1 MLEDGCA
8 AFDQRAHAVAI
19 EALASGRA
27 CRDGGR
33 GARRAAVSEA
43 LVRPASGVAF
53 GAEAE
58 VLIIGAGAAG
68 LVAALAAREAGA
80 EPVVVERDAV
90 PRGSTALSAG
100 LIPAAGTRWQEAARI
115 ADGPECFAADILR
128 KTKGRADR
136 TVLTLATREARRTR
150 CIGSPTLMACP
161 SSSPRTSS
169 IPATRCAVCTACPP
183 EAGRSWS
190 IACARRRRRRT
201 CRSSPKRRRAR
212 CSSPRTAAPS
222 RVWASSGR
230 TERRSGSPA
239 VPWCSPATAMAATAT
254 LVRRHL
260 PELAEALWFGHDGNR
275 GEAVLWG
282 EALGAELRHLSGH
295 QGHGNVA
302 HPHGILITW
311 TTIMQGGIQVNAEGE
326 RFSDETEGYS
336 EQAARVLAQPGGFAW
351 TVFDE
356 RIAGGGACLR
366 RLPRRRGGRRD
377 PARRHGRRRWR
388 RCSACRLGGLPTTLA
403 ACRGRDRFGR
413 EWSSTPPLAPP
424 YRAVRV
430 TGALFHT
437 QGGLAVDSE
446 ARVLGRRGG
455 AFPNLFA
462 AGGAAV
468 GVSGPEASGYL
479 SGNGLLTAIV
489 LGRLAGR
496 AAALS
501 AR

>member
-1 MLEDGCA
+1 MSD
-8 AFDQRAHAVAI
+8 
-19 EALASGRA
+19 
-27 CRDGGR
+27 
-33 GARRAAVSEA
+33 VS
-43 LVRPASGVAF
+43 VRPASGVAF
-53 GAEAE
+53 DAEAE

-80 EPVVVERDAV
+80 EPVVIERDTV

-100 LIPAAGTRWQEAARI
+100 LVPAAGTRWQRAASVDDDPDR
-115 ADGPECFAADILR
+115 FAADIVR
-128 KTKGRADR
+128 KTRSRADP
-136 TVLTLATREARRTR
+136 TVLALATQGAADALHWLADRHGLPFVFADDVVYPGHSVRRMHSLPSRSGVELVDRLRTAVEAADVPILTEAAAHTLFLANDGRT
-150 CIGSPTLMACP
+150 I
-161 SSSPRTSS
+161 
-169 IPATRCAVCTACPP
+169 
-183 EAGRSWS
+183 AGVALARPNGAEER
-190 IACARRRRRRT
+190 IAC
-201 CRSSPKRRRAR
+201 RALVLACNGYGGNR
-212 CSSPRTAAPS
+212 A
-222 RVWASSGR
+222 
-230 TERRSGSPA
+230 
-239 VPWCSPATAMAATAT
+239 

-260 PELAEALWFGHDGNR
+260 PELADALWFGHDGNR

-311 TTIMQGGIQVNAEGE
+311 TTIMLGGIQVNALGE

-356 RIAGGGACLR
+356 RIAQAARAFADYRAAEAAGAILR
-366 RLPRRRGGRRD
+366 ADTLEALEAMLHLPPGRL
-377 PARRHGRRRWR
+377 A
-388 RCSACRLGGLPTTLA
+388 ATLA

-413 EWSSTPPLAPP
+413 DWSATSPLVPP
-424 YRAVRV
+424 YCAVRV

-437 QGGLAVDSE
+437 QGGLAIALDG
-446 ARVLGRRGG
+446 RVLHRDGG
-455 AFPNLFA
+455 VFPNLFA

-468 GVSGPEASGYL
+468 GVSGPDASGYI

-489 LGRLAGR
+489 LGRIAGR
-496 AAALS
+496 AAAGVRRGVGTH

>member
-1 MLEDGCA
+1 MT
-8 AFDQRAHAVAI
+8 
-19 EALASGRA
+19 
-27 CRDGGR
+27 
-33 GARRAAVSEA
+33 EA

-68 LVAALAAREAGA
+68 LVAALAAREAGV

-100 LIPAAGTRWQEAARI
+100 LVPAAGTRWQKAARI
-115 ADGPECFAADILR
+115 DDDPECFAADILR

-136 TVLTLATREARRTR
+136 TVLILATRGAADALHWLADAHGLPFVLAEDVVYPGHSVRRMHGLPTRSGAELVDRLRAAAEAADVPILTEAAARTLFLAED
-150 CIGSPTLMACP
+150 G
-161 SSSPRTSS
+161 RT
-169 IPATRCAVCTACPP
+169 I
-183 EAGRSWS
+183 AGVGLVRPDGAEER
-190 IACARRRRRRT
+190 IAC
-201 CRSSPKRRRAR
+201 RALVLACNGYGGNR
-212 CSSPRTAAPS
+212 D
-222 RVWASSGR
+222 
-230 TERRSGSPA
+230 
-239 VPWCSPATAMAATAT
+239 

-356 RIAGGGACLR
+356 RIAAAARAFADFRAAEAAGAILR
-366 RLPRRRGGRRD
+366 ADTLAGLEAMLRLPPGRL
-377 PARRHGRRRWR
+377 A
-388 RCSACRLGGLPTTLA
+388 TTLA